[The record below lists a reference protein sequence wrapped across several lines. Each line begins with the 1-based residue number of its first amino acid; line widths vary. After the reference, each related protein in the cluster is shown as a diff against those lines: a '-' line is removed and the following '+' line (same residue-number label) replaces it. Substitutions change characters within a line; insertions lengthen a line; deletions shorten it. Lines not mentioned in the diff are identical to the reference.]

1 VKFER
6 ILVPVDFSTSSQVAV
21 DHAIGLARA
30 TGAEIHLLHCY
41 PVSPGIAT
49 PYGPAL
55 PDVVFQSIR
64 EGAERRLAEV
74 RRRVEEAGVTVS
86 AHLTPEAAAFAIGET
101 AEELGVDCIVMGTRG
116 LSGLKHILLGS
127 VAERTV
133 RTAPCPVF
141 TVPASSTEDASGTH
155 ASA

>member
-1 VKFER
+1 MKIES
-6 ILVPVDFSTSSQVAV
+6 ILVPMDFSDAAQAAIDYAVRVAKES
-21 DHAIGLARA
+21 
-30 TGAEIHLLHCY
+30 GAEIHLLHSY

-55 PDVVFQSIR
+55 PDAVFQSIR
-64 EGAERRLAEV
+64 SGAEAKLADAKK
-74 RRRVEEAGVTVS
+74 RVEREGITTT
-86 AHLTPEAAAFAIGET
+86 AHLTAEPPSFAISEA

-116 LSGLKHILLGS
+116 LSGLKHVLLGS

-141 TVPASSTEDASGTH
+141 TVPIAQA
-155 ASA
+155 AA

>member
-1 VKFER
+1 MKIES
-6 ILVPVDFSTSSQVAV
+6 ILVPVDFSDT
-21 DHAIGLARA
+21 ARA
-30 TGAEIHLLHCY
+30 ATDYAIRIARESGAEIHLLHSF

-55 PDVVFQSIR
+55 PDAVFQSIR
-64 EGAERRLAEV
+64 DGAERRLAEV
-74 RRRVEEAGVTVS
+74 RERIEGEGVRVK
-86 AHLTPEAAAFAIGET
+86 AHLTAEPPSFAISEA

-116 LSGLKHILLGS
+116 LSGLKHAVLGS

-141 TVPASSTEDASGTH
+141 TVPAEAQGE
-155 ASA
+155 

>member
-1 VKFER
+1 MKITS
-6 ILVPVDFSTSSQVAV
+6 ILVPIDFSGASQAAV
-21 DHAIGLARA
+21 DYATALARES
-30 TGAEIHLLHCY
+30 GAEIHLLHSY

-55 PDVVFQSIR
+55 PDAVFQSIR
-64 EGAERRLAEV
+64 SGAERKLAEARERLEGEGV
-74 RRRVEEAGVTVS
+74 RAI
-86 AHLTPEAAAFAIGET
+86 AHLTAEPPSFAVAEA

-116 LSGLKHILLGS
+116 LSGLKHVLLGS

-141 TVPASSTEDASGTH
+141 TVPVPDA
-155 ASA
+155 AAA